1 MSNIEESNALIAL
14 FLGATEDYWEAQ
26 NQFNVRL
33 LTDEDDAWE
42 EGEQPIWIDC
52 DTGEEAEDSLY
63 LNFEEV
69 SDEYLPPLEDYSDWN
84 VPAEELRY
92 HESFEWLIPVVQ
104 KINKEDNDFMIK
116 IMGGVIIEK
125 FTYAPL
131 YWQHTGLCFD
141 FTIEGIYQA
150 VVETIKLINNEKI

>member
-1 MSNIEESNALIAL
+1 MNNFEESNALIAL

-69 SDEYLPPLEDYSDWN
+69 SDEYLPPLEDYSDW
-84 VPAEELRY
+84 VIPVEELRY
-92 HESFEWLIPVVQ
+92 HESWDWLIPVVQ
-104 KINKEDNDFMIK
+104 KINLIDIYS
-116 IMGGVIIEK
+116 IAISGVEVGVFKLINN
-125 FTYAPL
+125 L
-131 YWQHTGLCFD
+131 YWQQIKGNYP